1 LLKYL
6 YVYQIIRFKQYELP
20 TILPHSL
27 NIIYIYY
34 IKGVFM
40 QTESTTSEL
49 TILTEENGRAKET
62 RESKLK
68 DFITPEFISKYSNFT
83 DMEHLFNESNF
94 KIESEKDIDTIMH
107 DELNKFIIEHTTF
120 DSWNEMHKTAMALYI
135 KK

>member
-1 LLKYL
+1 
-6 YVYQIIRFKQYELP
+6 
-20 TILPHSL
+20 
-27 NIIYIYY
+27 
-34 IKGVFM
+34 M

-49 TILTEENGRAKET
+49 IKLTEENERAKKT
-62 RESKLK
+62 SESKLK

-120 DSWNEMHKTAMALYI
+120 DSWNEMQKTAMALYI